1 MQQALPSPIPGLLS
15 GEFRPRALASLP
27 ADALAALCG
36 LHASAFMAS
45 YLAGT
50 PHCLNPGV
58 RRRVAVLASEAVRR
72 VSDAGTPVGEL
83 ALLAPALRDLRRTGV
98 TRDPAPLLAADTR
111 LASAVL
117 EARAA
122 GAPLDWRA
130 EHAALR
136 ALRSAPL
143 TQVVWDADAPGQRH
157 YAFTMGGGFLTG
169 ILRAWAAALR
179 PDTAS
184 AGRPPASHWPGIGA
198 PEAYSRLRLI
208 GEDFGSEPLL
218 DNRRATREAYR
229 HYARRAERTPEE
241 LFLRYRACAVRWDGG
256 PGPAARRRFAARAR
270 AMLAAG
276 TGPSL
281 AERLLLLRVVAEAED
296 DAGESLPF

>member
-1 MQQALPSPIPGLLS
+1 MQQALPSPVPGLLS
-15 GEFRPRALASLP
+15 GEFSPRALASLP

-45 YLAGT
+45 YL
-50 PHCLNPGV
+50 
-58 RRRVAVLASEAVRR
+58 
-72 VSDAGTPVGEL
+72 AGTPVGEL

-117 EARAA
+117 ESRAA
-122 GAPLDWRA
+122 GVPQDWRT

-143 TQVVWDADAPGQRH
+143 TRVVWDADAPGRRH

-169 ILRAWAAALR
+169 TLRAWAAALR

-184 AGRPPASHWPGIGA
+184 TGRPPASHWPGIGA

-208 GEDFGSEPLL
+208 GEDFGSDPLL

-229 HYARRAERTPEE
+229 HYTRRAERTPEE

-276 TGPSL
+276 PGTSL

-296 DAGESLPF
+296 DAGEGSGFAWLAPCGHGCHPVETYTEQMLSHKQKS